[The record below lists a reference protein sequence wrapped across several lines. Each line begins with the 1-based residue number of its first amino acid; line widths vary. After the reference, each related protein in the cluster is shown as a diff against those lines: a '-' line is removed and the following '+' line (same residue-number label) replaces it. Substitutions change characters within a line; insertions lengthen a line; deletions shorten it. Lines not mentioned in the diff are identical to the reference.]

1 MAKNVVINGVT
12 YQDVPEVTIP
22 LSGGG
27 GNANFYDTSDATAT
41 VGNVLSGATFY
52 ADGGEKTGTMP
63 NNGIVSGEISTK
75 GQSINIPSGYT
86 SGGGVQISELEIA
99 KIIAG
104 NIRGGVTILG
114 QAGSSMVQDTT
125 IASDAASAAT
135 IISGYKA
142 YVNGALL
149 TGSAVMPTISQD
161 STTKVLSIS

>member
-27 GNANFYDTSDATAT
+27 GNANFYDTSDATAA
-41 VGNVLSGATFY
+41 VGNVLAGTTFY
-52 ADGGEKTGTMP
+52 ADGGKKTGTLP
-63 NNGIVSGEISTK
+63 DNGTINVEITYAD
-75 GQSINIPSGYT
+75 GVGAIPAGYT
-86 SGGGVQISELEIA
+86 SGGTVAISQAEQA

-114 QAGSSMVQDTT
+114 QAGSAMVQDTT
-125 IASDAASAAT
+125 IASDAATAAT